1 MSERSHKG
9 RSAQRYEVTDGF
21 RAQHEAVFGESKP
34 QRGRWIWDRERRAL
48 VPASEYRAPEAADT
62 FGRVA
67 VVTDLY
73 MDGTR
78 ATDGTDIGSR
88 RKRRDYMRQNGLAD
102 ASDYAGVWAR
112 AEQDRA
118 RFLSGGGDGTR
129 RLEETIGRAMH
140 EQDRG
145 R

>member
-1 MSERSHKG
+1 MSERSHKS

-21 RAQHEAVFGESKP
+21 RENYEAIFGGSKP
-34 QRGRWIWDRERRAL
+34 QRGRLIWDSSRREY
-48 VPASEYRAPEAADT
+48 VPAAEYRAPEAADAS
-62 FGRVA
+62 GRVP

-88 RKRRDYMRQNGLAD
+88 RKRREYMQQNGLAD
-102 ASDYAGVWAR
+102 ASDYEGVWAK
-112 AEQDRA
+112 AEKERE
-118 RFLSGGGDGTR
+118 RFFSGAGSDR
-129 RLEETIGRAMH
+129 RLEETIGRAMY
-140 EQDRG
+140 EAERK

>member
-1 MSERSHKG
+1 MSERSHKS
-9 RSAQRYEVTDGF
+9 RSTQRYEVTAGF

-34 QRGRWIWDRERRAL
+34 QRGRWIWDRELREM
-48 VPASEYRAPEAADT
+48 VPAAEYRAPEAADT

-73 MDGTR
+73 MDGAR

-88 RKRRDYMRQNGLAD
+88 KKRRAYMQQNGLAD
-102 ASDYAGVWAR
+102 ASDYAGIWAK

-129 RLEETIGRAMH
+129 RLEETLGREIH
-140 EQDRG
+140 KQTRG